1 MTARKAQISVR
12 SLAEFVHRR
21 GDLHA
26 RLDGRARAEEGIAV
40 QRHLQR
46 DRPASYERERTVQLD
61 VEPAIS
67 PLRVIGRMDGCDI
80 SSEPWLIEEF
90 KTTRASPTL
99 AHRHHESAHWAQ
111 AMLYGALLA
120 RERAYAG
127 EVLLRLL
134 YCHPDTLAVEVYER
148 LENAASLAEF
158 LGQTLEVYGE
168 WLARQAAHVTA
179 RDQRLSSMSFP
190 FASYRP
196 YQQAMAR
203 RAYRALRDRQ
213 HLLLEAPTGSGKT
226 AAVLFPA
233 VRVLESAEY
242 RRVIYVTSRGPG
254 ALAARDALS
263 RLDPDRAFLRHVS
276 ITARDKAC
284 FLPGT
289 PCEPDAC
296 PYARGYWDKVRD
308 ALSALLERRIGDP
321 ATIAAVARQH
331 EVCPFELSLDAAPWS
346 DVVIGDYNYLFD
358 PVVRLQRL
366 AGDPA
371 TAVLV
376 DESHQLSPR
385 VRDML
390 SLSLRRDAVKQALA
404 EAPPDAVVRRLRG
417 IDRQL
422 LKLRRE
428 ASGGAEQI
436 IRQPDTLLR
445 ALQKF
450 VDEFASG
457 ELALQNWPA
466 CQELLFT
473 CSRWLRSE
481 SWYSPAR
488 FVFTLTLEG
497 RRQDKNVAREIAVAM
512 TCLDAGPWVQAR
524 LAEFG
529 GHVRFSGTVSPLQ
542 LYQKLHGIEDGAAD
556 RAGNPFSPDQLS
568 VLVVP
573 DVPTY
578 FRARGRSLPQLVDL
592 VAAVMQSGAGHHLV
606 AFPSFDYLDTFAVAF
621 KSAHTGVRVHVQTP
635 AMKEEER
642 ADYLELFQ
650 QQETPLLGLVVLGG
664 VFGES
669 VDFAGARLSG
679 IVCVGVGLPPPSLTR
694 TALQAHFDSRGLDG
708 NAVAFHQPAM
718 VKVLQMAG
726 RLLRSP
732 EDRGV
737 LCLVDA
743 RFTQPEYGRF
753 FPEHWRPEVVRA
765 RDVGDRLDAFWRPK
779 NAFSAGPAP
788 SYRDIQA
795 EFP

>member
-1 MTARKAQISVR
+1 MTARTAQISVR
-12 SLAEFVHRR
+12 ALADFVHRR

-46 DRPASYERERTVQLD
+46 NQPASYERERTVALD

-67 PLRVIGRMDGCDI
+67 PLRVIGRLDGCDI
-80 SSEPWLIEEF
+80 SGEPWLIEEF
-90 KTTRASPTL
+90 KTTRASPAL
-99 AHRHHESAHWAQ
+99 AHRHHESSHWAQ

-120 RERAYAG
+120 RERAFAG
-127 EVLLRLL
+127 EVRLRLL
-134 YCHPDTLAVEVYER
+134 YCHPDTLAVEVFER
-148 LENAASLAEF
+148 LENATSLAEF
-158 LGQTLEVYGE
+158 LGQTLEIYSQ

-179 RDQRLSSMSFP
+179 RDLRLSSMSFP

-196 YQQAMAR
+196 YQRAMAR

-263 RLDPDRAFLRHVS
+263 RMDPERTFLRHVS

-284 FLPGT
+284 FVPGAA
-289 PCEPDAC
+289 CEPDAC
-296 PYARGYWDKVRD
+296 PYARGYWDKVRG
-308 ALSALLERRIGDP
+308 ALSVLLDRRIGDP
-321 ATIAAVARQH
+321 ATISAVARQH

-346 DVVIGDYNYLFD
+346 DVIIGDYNYLFD

-366 AGDPA
+366 ADDPA

-390 SLSLRRDAVKQALA
+390 SLSLRRNAVKQALA

-428 ASGGAEQI
+428 ASGDAELI
-436 IRQPDTLLR
+436 IAQPDPLLR

-450 VDEFASG
+450 VDEFATG
-457 ELALQNWPA
+457 ELDLRNWPA

-488 FVFTLTLEG
+488 FMYTLTLKDEKG
-497 RRQDKNVAREIAVAM
+497 DTEIAVGM

-556 RAGNPFSPDQLS
+556 RAGNPFSPDQLG

-578 FRARGRSLPQLVDL
+578 FRSRQRSLPQLVEL
-592 VAAVMQSGAGHHLV
+592 VASIMQSAAGHHLV
-606 AFPSFDYLDTFAVAF
+606 AFPSFDYLDTFAIAF
-621 KSAHTGVRVHVQTP
+621 KAAHTRVRVHVQAP
-635 AMKEEER
+635 AMTEEER
-642 ADYLELFQ
+642 GRFLDEFQ
-650 QQETPLLGLVVLGG
+650 QDQMPLLGLVVLGG

-694 TALQAHFDSRGLDG
+694 TALQAHFDARGLDG
-708 NAVAFHQPAM
+708 AAVAFHQPAM

-737 LCLVDA
+737 LCLVDD

-753 FPEHWRPEVVRA
+753 FPEHWRPEVIRA
-765 RDVGDRLDAFWRPK
+765 RDVHARLKAFWEPET
-779 NAFSAGPAP
+779 AFAVRSAA
-788 SYRDIQA
+788 SCRDIQA

>member
-1 MTARKAQISVR
+1 
-12 SLAEFVHRR
+12 
-21 GDLHA
+21 
-26 RLDGRARAEEGIAV
+26 
-40 QRHLQR
+40 
-46 DRPASYERERTVQLD
+46 
-61 VEPAIS
+61 
-67 PLRVIGRMDGCDI
+67 MD
-80 SSEPWLIEEF
+80 P
-90 KTTRASPTL
+90 
-99 AHRHHESAHWAQ
+99 H
-111 AMLYGALLA
+111 
-120 RERAYAG
+120 
-127 EVLLRLL
+127 
-134 YCHPDTLAVEVYER
+134 
-148 LENAASLAEF
+148 
-158 LGQTLEVYGE
+158 
-168 WLARQAAHVTA
+168 
-179 RDQRLSSMSFP
+179 
-190 FASYRP
+190 
-196 YQQAMAR
+196 
-203 RAYRALRDRQ
+203 
-213 HLLLEAPTGSGKT
+213 
-226 AAVLFPA
+226 
-233 VRVLESAEY
+233 
-242 RRVIYVTSRGPG
+242 
-254 ALAARDALS
+254 
-263 RLDPDRAFLRHVS
+263 RAFLRHVS

-296 PYARGYWDKVRD
+296 RYARGYWDKVRD
-308 ALSALLERRIGDP
+308 ALPALLERRSGDP
-321 ATIAAVARQH
+321 ETIAEIARQH

-346 DVVIGDYNYLFD
+346 DVIIGDYNYLFD

-366 AGDPA
+366 VGDPA

-390 SLSLRRDAVKQALA
+390 SLSLRRGAVQQALA
-404 EAPPDAVVRRLRG
+404 EVPPDAVCRRLRG

-436 IRQPDTLLR
+436 IERPDPLLR

-466 CQELLFT
+466 CQDLLFT

-481 SWYSPAR
+481 TWYSPVG
-488 FVFTLTLEG
+488 FVFTLTLE
-497 RRQDKNVAREIAVAM
+497 DKKDGKEIAVGM

-542 LYQKLHGIEDGAAD
+542 LYQSLHGIEDGAAE

-568 VLVVP
+568 VLVVA
-573 DVPTY
+573 DLPTY
-578 FRARGRSLPQLVDL
+578 FRARQRSLPQLVDL

-606 AFPSFDYLDTFAVAF
+606 AFPSFEYLDTFAVAF
-621 KSAHTGVRVHVQTP
+621 KAAHAGVRVHVQTP
-635 AMKEEER
+635 AMTEEAR
-642 ADYLELFQ
+642 VDYLEQFQ
-650 QQETPLLGLVVLGG
+650 QHQTPLLGLVVLGG

-669 VDFAGARLSG
+669 VDFSGARLSG

-694 TALQAHFDSRGLDG
+694 TALQAHFDARGLDG
-708 NAVAFHQPAM
+708 SAVAFQQPAM

-743 RFTQPEYGRF
+743 RFRQPEYNRF
-753 FPEHWRPEVVRA
+753 FPQHWRPEIVRA
-765 RDVGDRLDAFWRPK
+765 RDVRDRLDAFWQLNK
-779 NAFSAGPAP
+779 AFSAQSVT